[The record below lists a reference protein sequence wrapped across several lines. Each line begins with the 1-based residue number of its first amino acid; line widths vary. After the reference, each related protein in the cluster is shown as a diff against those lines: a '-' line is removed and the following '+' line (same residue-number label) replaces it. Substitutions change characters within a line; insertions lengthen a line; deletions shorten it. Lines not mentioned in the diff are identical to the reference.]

1 MAEISVNVTLDCK
14 GLSCPMP
21 IVRTKKAM
29 DQLEAGQVIE
39 VLATDRGSLADMQG
53 WAKNT
58 GHQYLGTLEE
68 GEVLKHYLRKSRPE
82 ELKEAANYPH
92 TATNEELQSKLA
104 ASEDIV
110 ILDVREPAEYAF
122 GHIPGAVSIPLGDL
136 EDRLSELDPEDSI
149 HVVCRTGSRSDLAC
163 HLLAEH
169 GFQHV
174 SNVVPGMSA
183 WTGPIENQ

>member
-1 MAEISVNVTLDCK
+1 MVEISVNVTLDCK

-58 GHQYLGTLEE
+58 GHQYLGTLED

-92 TATNEELQSKLA
+92 TASNEELQSKLA
-104 ASEDIV
+104 ASEGIV

-136 EDRLSELDPEDSI
+136 EARLSELDPEDSI

-169 GFQHV
+169 GFQRV